1 MTNNYQILIVDDE
14 KSWRRKFSNY
24 LALDNQITI
33 SIATSYQEA
42 LDLLVAREFNFDLV
56 ILDINLT
63 DVVGN
68 VDGLRVGNEIW
79 KHKKGIK
86 VIIISG
92 SENAGQPKT
101 YMHFVPSYVIQKQA
115 FDKDSFLEKVH
126 AALQQKS
133 PWGM

>member
-1 MTNNYQILIVDDE
+1 MTNSYQILIVDDDQGWL
-14 KSWRRKFSNY
+14 KRFNRY
-24 LALDNQITI
+24 LTLEGQFAI
-33 SIATSYQEA
+33 SMATSYQEA

-63 DVVGN
+63 DVAGN

-92 SENAGQPKT
+92 SENAGQRRT
-101 YMHFVPSYVIQKQA
+101 FMNFVPNYIIQKQA
-115 FDKDSFLEKVH
+115 FDKNSFLEKVY
-126 AALQQKS
+126 AALLQKS
-133 PWGM
+133 PWEI